1 MKQAFTRRDFFGYG
15 GGLFASLALASHCAR
30 SAMGASASR
39 LTVSV
44 RDAMLGHTG
53 EKDCWAGLK
62 RIGSEGVEVAVDDN
76 LALPGMVHAGEK
88 YSLATDAGIAR
99 TKADASA
106 AAQKIT
112 ALCMYNRFAERPDQ
126 EVQLCTR
133 AAEAA

>member
-62 RIGSEGVEVAVDDN
+62 RIGSEGVEVAVDDESRCQRGRSEDHR
-76 LALPGMVHAGEK
+76 LVHVQSFRGTSGPRGPIVHAG
-88 YSLATDAGIAR
+88 G
-99 TKADASA
+99 
-106 AAQKIT
+106 
-112 ALCMYNRFAERPDQ
+112 
-126 EVQLCTR
+126 
-133 AAEAA
+133 